1 MGKKSNGKWGT
12 DTEKKED
19 GTITLRRAWRGT
31 RKYYNSLLSTSHWD
45 GLWTS
50 SLEMILGNN
59 YLPKPPY

>member
-1 MGKKSNGKWGT
+1 MGKKFDGKWGT
-12 DTEKKED
+12 DTQKKED
-19 GTITLRRAWRGT
+19 GTITLQRAWRGT
-31 RKYYNSLLSTSHWD
+31 RKYYNSRCPLPIED